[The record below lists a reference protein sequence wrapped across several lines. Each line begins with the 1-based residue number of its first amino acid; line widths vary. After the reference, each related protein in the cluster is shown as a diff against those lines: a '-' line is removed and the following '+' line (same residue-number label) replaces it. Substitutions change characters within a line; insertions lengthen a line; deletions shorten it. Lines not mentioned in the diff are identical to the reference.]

1 MRKMTNSMWIRRV
14 SPLTLAGAL
23 VLPLAVQSADVA
35 QKAAVPS
42 AAQKVTEKGKQDK
55 QEFIDRCEKERM
67 AALNLAAEGDYNNA
81 VVRLE
86 CERALDI
93 NTAIALQTAEVAS
106 KFGADLFDDVFNVI
120 VGHINLLSH
129 LLRLLP

>member
-86 CERALDI
+86 AVAKILK
-93 NTAIALQTAEVAS
+93 NTTGDLAAARRNAPHHRRRKPCDGRIKTAGG
-106 KFGADLFDDVFNVI
+106 FILPLVFVW
-120 VGHINLLSH
+120 
-129 LLRLLP
+129 